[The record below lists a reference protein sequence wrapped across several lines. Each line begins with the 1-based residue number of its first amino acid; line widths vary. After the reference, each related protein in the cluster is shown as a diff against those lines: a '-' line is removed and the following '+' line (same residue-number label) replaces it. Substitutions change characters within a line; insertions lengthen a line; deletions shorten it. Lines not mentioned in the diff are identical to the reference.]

1 MGKKT
6 KIPMKHVGVE
16 IRGKGG
22 GGQSSKPLD
31 KVGQSPKKKFFGRLG
46 LSLV

>member
-6 KIPMKHVGVE
+6 KIPMKHLGVE

-22 GGQSSKPLD
+22 GGRSSKPLD
-31 KVGQSPKKKFFGRLG
+31 KVGQSPKKNFFGPFG